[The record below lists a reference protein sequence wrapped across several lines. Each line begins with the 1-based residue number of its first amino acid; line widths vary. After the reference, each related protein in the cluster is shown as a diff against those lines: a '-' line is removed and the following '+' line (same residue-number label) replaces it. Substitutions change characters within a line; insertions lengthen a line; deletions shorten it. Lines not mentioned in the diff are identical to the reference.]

1 METMSAFADALLGAG
16 APATTRASDDA
27 TARADPIARAPPPGV
42 TRVTCERTG
51 YVVTKPFEANNPM
64 PEVFDQTCEYIVAML
79 NPVIKPKGQG
89 VRRLEEA
96 GGGASADAKKKEK
109 KEKKPAQTA
118 QATDADPMEKA
129 KLVVGRVVEV
139 GHVENSDKLYLCKV
153 DCGEENARQVVTG
166 LRKFVPESELKDAL
180 VLTILNLKVAKLAGQ
195 TSEAMI
201 LATEFEVDGETKV
214 KLVRAPEGAEVG
226 APVTP
231 TGMTA
236 SETYPKECK
245 SKFWDAVKEKLVVKD
260 GKAVYDDKVLACAAG
275 ECTAPETPSGSSIK

>member
-1 METMSAFADALLGAG
+1 M
-16 APATTRASDDA
+16 
-27 TARADPIARAPPPGV
+27 
-42 TRVTCERTG
+42 
-51 YVVTKPFEANNPM
+51 
-64 PEVFDQTCEYIVAML
+64 
-79 NPVIKPKGQG
+79 
-89 VRRLEEA
+89 
-96 GGGASADAKKKEK
+96 
-109 KEKKPAQTA
+109 
-118 QATDADPMEKA
+118 
-129 KLVVGRVVEV
+129 
-139 GHVENSDKLYLCKV
+139 ENSDKLYLCKV
-153 DCGEENARQVVTG
+153 DCGEENPRQVVTG

-214 KLVRAPEGAEVG
+214 KLVRVPEGAEVG

-236 SETYPKECK
+236 PETYPKECK